1 MFSIHWGD
9 NIYMRSVPSRKTRI
23 KKSAASRST
32 NPRSQKS
39 ADAIKSALVQ
49 QIYATNSG
57 STLEPRINQ
66 LNPAKRMR
74 NRVPPPQRERI
85 LEKYVKGKSIVDI
98 SKEEQRNRETVSKI
112 VRGPEMQEFVR
123 AMRERFY
130 ALGGDAISAIQHT
143 LQQGNDGR
151 LGFQVLAS
159 IGVIPSPEE
168 RQLLPASLAATGT
181 DEEAEEAGVKRYLGL
196 MIEHAIEQASLFG
209 GRAPE
214 LEEPL
219 RLIGRRI
226 NYETGKIELLKKK
239 KREMRNGGTHQR

>member
-1 MFSIHWGD
+1 
-9 NIYMRSVPSRKTRI
+9 MRSVYSRKTRI
-23 KKSAASRST
+23 KKTAASRST

-39 ADAIKSALVQ
+39 ADALKSALVQ

-85 LEKYVKGKSIVDI
+85 LGKYVKGKSIVDI

-130 ALGGDAISAIQHT
+130 ALGGDAISAIQHA
-143 LQQGNDGR
+143 LQKENDGR
-151 LGFQVLAS
+151 LGFQVLES
-159 IGVIPSPEE
+159 IGIIPSTEE
-168 RQLLPASLAATGT
+168 RQLLAASLAATGS
-181 DEEAEEAGVKRYLGL
+181 DEEVEEAGVKRYLGL
-196 MIEHAIEQASLFG
+196 MIEHAIEVASMY
-209 GRAPE
+209 GRRCPE
-214 LEEPL
+214 LDADLEKL
-219 RLIGRRI
+219 GGRI
-226 NYETGKIELLKKK
+226 NYETGKIEPVEKKIAK
-239 KREMRNGGTHQR
+239 